1 MSKKTKQDS
10 SALLPAELKGAS
22 DEKIDEYVQSKIDD
36 FEFAV
41 DNSTSASDPLRRF
54 IAKECIRLAV
64 DPRINQ
70 GDVRARSSAF
80 LNSAKI
86 LGLDRNTPQFDI
98 TVTSVE
104 TALKRLRES
113 ATEGV
118 NAAGRVLSV
127 RTRGSLEEVSA
138 GSQVLLRESPEC
150 DQRTVSVGPI
160 RTTLSDSGE
169 GSGPG

>member
-1 MSKKTKQDS
+1 MSKKNKGDS
-10 SALLPAELKGAS
+10 SALLPKDLKGAS
-22 DEKIDEYVQSKIDD
+22 DEQIDEYVQNKIDA

-41 DNSTSASDPLRRF
+41 DNGTSAPDPLRRF
-54 IAKECIRLAV
+54 IARECIRLAV

-118 NAAGRVLSV
+118 NAAGRVIQV
-127 RTRGSLEEVSA
+127 RTRGTFEEVSA
-138 GSQVLLRESPEC
+138 GSQVLLREPSER
-150 DQRTVSVGPI
+150 DQRTVPVGPI
-160 RTTLSDSGE
+160 RTTLPDAGE
-169 GSGPG
+169 GSGPN